1 MDPSLL
7 IAAQKRR
14 ALGYLGFKNARFG
27 KIDAHIATCAYSR
40 EVLKKAAAIAE
51 SRGFKLIHGI
61 VDSMWLQKPNAT
73 EEEYRLLCEQ
83 IERELGLP
91 ISFEG
96 RYKWIVFL
104 NSHVDPRLPVLNRY
118 YGLFQDGTLK
128 VRGIELRRH
137 DTPEIVRKCQAEML
151 SVLSCASNSHEF
163 EALIPKV
170 LGVMKRY
177 VALLRSGNAPLQDLV
192 IEKRLS
198 KTPDQYRNLVPQ
210 AVAARH
216 LVTEG
221 GSIHAGQNI
230 SFVISN
236 GDSKITGNRALPV
249 ELIDESTTYDSA
261 AYAELILRSAT
272 NLLLPFD
279 LDGDKLRME
288 AA

>member
-1 MDPSLL
+1 M
-7 IAAQKRR
+7 
-14 ALGYLGFKNARFG
+14 
-27 KIDAHIATCAYSR
+27 
-40 EVLKKAAAIAE
+40 
-51 SRGFKLIHGI
+51 
-61 VDSMWLQKPNAT
+61 
-73 EEEYRLLCEQ
+73 
-83 IERELGLP
+83 
-91 ISFEG
+91 
-96 RYKWIVFL
+96 
-104 NSHVDPRLPVLNRY
+104 
-118 YGLFQDGTLK
+118 
-128 VRGIELRRH
+128 
-137 DTPEIVRKCQAEML
+137 RKCQAEML

-163 EALIPKV
+163 EALVPQV

-177 VALLRSGNAPLQDLV
+177 VELLRSGNAPLPDLV

-230 SFVISN
+230 SFVICN

-249 ELIDESTTYDSA
+249 ELINESTTYDSA

-279 LDGDKLRME
+279 LDGDKPRME